1 MQGISSRMRQP
12 SISAPCK
19 AYALTQLVFVAVQY
33 VAGLLFNSGCHY
45 SPPVRMSVSTAGRPS
60 VPGAAISCPHE
71 GPRMTEHMQYR
82 LLRTAGDQ
90 VMAVTRAATA
100 LEHARGDVSS
110 SPAVHAVPTA

>member
-60 VPGAAISCPHE
+60 VPGQLFRAHVRA
-71 GPRMTEHMQYR
+71 PRMTGHMQYR
-82 LLRTAGDQ
+82 LLRTASGYGSDQ
-90 VMAVTRAATA
+90 GCHSLGACK
-100 LEHARGDVSS
+100 G
-110 SPAVHAVPTA
+110 